1 MNLCSFCLCT
11 TLKKVTYD
19 FHLQKIEYDCRNS
32 RQTSFCVCKGVQFLW
47 LSRHH
52 PLHGGLK
59 INKNIGIKRNTYAK
73 INVSCPSP
81 N

>member
-1 MNLCSFCLCT
+1 M
-11 TLKKVTYD
+11 
-19 FHLQKIEYDCRNS
+19 CRNS

-59 INKNIGIKRNTYAK
+59 IDKKILELKEILMLKSTFLLQVQIEKNIQKYKKYCIKQKR
-73 INVSCPSP
+73 I
-81 N
+81 